1 MSTKKLSKTV
11 IEGGRIGRN
20 KWERRNSHA
29 EFRAEERDYI
39 KAVKAD
45 PELADELEIGERQHV
60 YKEFSDKLAPMYR
73 WIEAQ
78 VGRNWDEVR
87 SEIFQTFDTRTTA
100 GRHITFDHLLKEIV
114 DTESGFD
121 DRGYMTNPE
130 IPVISSNSKYH
141 YRSFA
146 DYYVDQEGILRT
158 CKDRNRRRYR
168 YEPEKVPTEQEYKDA
183 EVWLQNRMVIE
194 QDGKLYWAMPTEGIW
209 KATWFEPNK
218 VYDRRTQHEL
228 SYYVRKSGNHEETHY
243 SKDPFGY
250 DSYTSYTIKTS
261 GAYWEKVANP
271 YSFRQRGELSAEDIK
286 IFRSFKAKIRRD
298 MIAYGKGR

>member
-60 YKEFSDKLAPMYR
+60 YKEFSDKLSPMYR

-78 VGRNWDEVR
+78 VGRPWSEVR
-87 SEIFQTFDTRTTA
+87 SEVFQKFDTRTTA
-100 GRHITFDHLLKEIV
+100 GRHITFDHLLREVV

-121 DRGYMTNPE
+121 KYGNMANPD
-130 IPVISSNSKYH
+130 IPVVH
-141 YRSFA
+141 TGRRSYWSVA
-146 DYYVDQEGILRT
+146 DYYVDQDGILRT
-158 CKDRNRRRYR
+158 REERRRRRYR
-168 YEPEKVPTEQEYKDA
+168 YRPELIPSEQDYKDA

-194 QDGKLYWAMPTEGIW
+194 REGKLYWAMPTEGVW

-218 VYDRRTQHEL
+218 VYDRYTQHDL
-228 SYYVRKSGNHEETHY
+228 LYYVRDLGPHTETY
-243 SKDPFGY
+243 YRPDYFIKDRF
-250 DSYTSYTIKTS
+250 TSYTVHES
-261 GAYWEKVANP
+261 CPYWKKMENP

-286 IFRSFKAKIRRD
+286 VFRSFKAKIRRD